1 MIPLKI
7 QLKSNL
13 PVCPQIIQAVRK
25 AVLCAQL
32 HPGTAFP
39 SVRELSRALHI
50 SCTTA
55 HKAVD
60 ALKHS
65 GHLACRPGIGMVV
78 TAPRQPSRDRCR
90 QRLQP
95 HCARL
100 LKAADGVQLNF
111 SGVVEALG
119 QTTQARGPHGR
130 PVKPHPTA
138 KRSRSMDWIPSHG
151 QPGVAQIVQAA
162 RKALLTGRFK
172 AGDAFPSVRALSAGL
187 GISTNTVHKAV
198 ATLKQSGHLAGRRGL
213 GLVVQAGQGSLH
225 EERLEYLAPLCVAV
239 LAQADAL
246 GLAYADVVEV
256 LRHLQEARQADYW
269 KAQQSEWETMARK
282 LLPRWSAHGSHCV
295 HQNEFPQMDHVV
307 AVHIEASQQLKVVE
321 FVPGA
326 SQRWIQG
333 GFLFVADASPEAIN
347 LVQEHTKG
355 LKPLNRCWFAY
366 EECRLFFALGH
377 IHNTFPSDL
386 SGWLG

>member
-55 HKAVD
+55 HKAVA

-307 AVHIEASQQLKVVE
+307 AVHIEAS
-321 FVPGA
+321 
-326 SQRWIQG
+326 
-333 GFLFVADASPEAIN
+333 PEAIN